1 MLLAVLAAVAEAK
14 QLLAQGLAVQG
25 VGTSKAV
32 LDDHVEIALILFV
45 DGLEVALFVCD
56 LGVEH
61 LYDRGQP
68 IDLLILG
75 KQSCDV
81 GVLDALDLFEVV
93 LQLGLFFALECLDL
107 QFLLLYLC
115 AELDKYPLML
125 DPELVVVFLE
135 DLRIRAVFRMVFQG
149 FSVSLLPEA

>member
-32 LDDHVEIALILFV
+32 LDDHVEIALIFFV

-61 LYDRGQP
+61 LYHRSQP

-75 KQSCDV
+75 K
-81 GVLDALDLFEVV
+81 
-93 LQLGLFFALECLDL
+93 
-107 QFLLLYLC
+107 
-115 AELDKYPLML
+115 
-125 DPELVVVFLE
+125 
-135 DLRIRAVFRMVFQG
+135 
-149 FSVSLLPEA
+149 